1 MNNKSASQKSATT
14 SELTDTVRRTERW
27 TLLATIFGSSMA
39 FIDGTVVNVA
49 LPVLQHDLRATV
61 TDVQWVVEAYSLFLS
76 ALILVGGSLGDLFG
90 RKRIYLTGVTLFTL
104 ASIACGFSPN
114 IVFLIAARSVQG
126 IGGALLVPGSL
137 AIITATIGSER
148 RGRAI
153 GTWSGLTSVTTAFG
167 PVLGGWL
174 TDNVGWRWVFFIN
187 IPLAIAVIFIS
198 LRFVPES
205 RNQEASKNLDWAGAV
220 LVTVGLGGVVYG
232 LTQAGSSSL
241 VAVPVLVSL
250 VIGIVGLVG
259 FVVVETRNPHPMMPL
274 HLFSSRTFSGTNLLT
289 LLLYGALG
297 AVFFFLPFNLIQ
309 VQGYSPTEAGF
320 VLLPFVILQ
329 FTLSRWAGG
338 LILRYGAKL
347 PLIVGPIIAG
357 IGFLLFGLPGIGGS
371 YWLTF
376 FPAIL
381 VMGFGMTIVIA
392 PLTTAVMSAVASNNS
407 GVASGINN
415 AVSRVAGLLA
425 IAVFGIVV
433 VSSFTSSLDTSM
445 SQQKISTP
453 TQQAINNQTSR
464 LTQIELPQ
472 NLPQNER
479 TQVKNAVNQAFVD
492 SFRLVMYICAA
503 MAFLSALAAAWL
515 VEGKPAAAKAEAK
528 T

>member
-1 MNNKSASQKSATT
+1 
-14 SELTDTVRRTERW
+14 
-27 TLLATIFGSSMA
+27 MA

-49 LPVLQHDLRATV
+49 LPVLQHDLSATV

-90 RKRIYLTGVTLFTL
+90 RKRIYLTGVVLFAV
-104 ASIACGFSPN
+104 ASVVCGFAPN
-114 IVFLIAARSVQG
+114 ITFLIVARAVQG

-148 RGRAI
+148 RGQAI

-174 TDNVGWRWVFFIN
+174 SENLSWRWVFFIN
-187 IPLAIAVIFIS
+187 IPLAIAVVFIS

-205 RNQEASKNLDWAGAV
+205 RNPEASSNLDWTGAV
-220 LVTVGLGGVVYG
+220 LVTVGLGGVVFG

-241 VAVPVLVSL
+241 LAVPVLISL
-250 VIGIVGLVG
+250 VIGIVALIG
-259 FVVVETRNPHPMMPL
+259 FVVVEARSAHPMMPL
-274 HLFSSRTFSGTNLLT
+274 HLFKSRTFSGTNLLT

-297 AVFFFLPFNLIQ
+297 AVFFFLPFDLIQ

-320 VLLPFVILQ
+320 VNLPFVILQ
-329 FTLSRWAGG
+329 FSLSRWAGG
-338 LILRYGAKL
+338 LITRYGAKL
-347 PLIVGPIIAG
+347 PLVVGPIIAG
-357 IGFLLFGLPGIGGS
+357 VGFFLFGIPGIGGS
-371 YWLTF
+371 YWTTF

-381 VMGFGMTIVIA
+381 VMGLGMTIVIA
-392 PLTTAVMSAVASNNS
+392 PLTTAVMSAVSSTNS

-415 AVSRVAGLLA
+415 AVARVAGLLA

-433 VSSFTSSLDTSM
+433 VSSFTSSLDQKM
-445 SQQKISTP
+445 NQQQISTQ
-453 TQQAINNQTSR
+453 TQQTINDQTSR

-472 NLPQNER
+472 NLSQTER
-479 TQVKNAVNQAFVD
+479 TQTKQDINEAFVD
-492 SFRLVMYICAA
+492 GFHLVMFICAG
-503 MAFLSALAAAWL
+503 MAILSGLAAAWL
-515 VEGKPAAAKAEAK
+515 VEGKQRKPQ
-528 T
+528 